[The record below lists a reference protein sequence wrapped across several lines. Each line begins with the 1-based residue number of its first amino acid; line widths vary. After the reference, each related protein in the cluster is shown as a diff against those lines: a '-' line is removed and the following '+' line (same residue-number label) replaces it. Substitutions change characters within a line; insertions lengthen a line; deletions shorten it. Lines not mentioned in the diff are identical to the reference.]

1 MKLRRFPTVFFSLG
15 ICLVIALGLIA
26 CGGSSDSGGSG
37 GGSSKGLPEQGDAA
51 AANDTSGTGGT
62 LRIAMTA
69 GNIPIPDQFLTEGG
83 EGRRFVG
90 QNIYDQLIMYNAGQ
104 GEKVPDLRPGLATS
118 WEVASDNLT
127 WTFKL
132 RQGVKFT
139 DGTPFNADAV
149 VFAFDRII
157 NKEHPFFSESQRSA
171 GLSNFVEVAS
181 YKKIDDFT
189 FQVVTRRPWAFL
201 TYDMGAINIPSPTA
215 VQKWGNK
222 DYISHPVGTGPF
234 TVAKYID
241 GQVME
246 LVPNKD
252 YWDTANR
259 PKLDRLI
266 LFPMPDPAT
275 RLAALQ
281 SGQVDW
287 AEVVPPDSI
296 KQLKAEGYNVLLKSY
311 PHIITVMLNNTKAP
325 LDDIRVRQALNYGT
339 DRDGTVALISGA
351 GMPATQEM
359 YEGHPWYD
367 PSFAGYKYDPE
378 KAKKLL
384 AEAGHPNGF
393 KMTMAFPTSG
403 SGNMYPGP
411 MTEKFQQDMKAI
423 GVDVTLVPLE
433 WLNILTIYRAGLQT
447 PENRKYDALYFSP
460 NTQTPLFLFGAYLSA
475 RIPPAGCCNPMGF
488 NNPEVDKLFNQAAAS
503 FDVEKQ
509 TELLLKT
516 QGALIREAPG
526 VVWVHD
532 LNLRVLTS
540 KVRGWQQPQSWW
552 GDFTR
557 VWMKP

>member
-1 MKLRRFPTVFFSLG
+1 MKLRGFSLKYVTLTLA
-15 ICLVIALGLIA
+15 CLLALGMAA
-26 CGGSSDSGGSG
+26 CGGSDSGSSS
-37 GGSSKGLPEQGDAA
+37 GSSTGGKALPEQGDAT
-51 AANDTSGTGGT
+51 AANDTSGSGGT

-69 GNIPIPDQFLTEGG
+69 GNLPIPDQFLTEGG

-90 QNIYDQLIMYNAGQ
+90 QNIYDQMIMYNAGQ
-104 GEKVPDLRPGLATS
+104 GDHVPDLRPGLATS
-118 WEVASDNLT
+118 WEVAPDNLT

-132 RQGVKFT
+132 RSGVKFT

-149 VFAFDRII
+149 QFAFDRIL
-157 NKEHPFFSESQRSA
+157 NREHPFFSEAQRSA

-181 YKKIDDFT
+181 YKKVDDMT
-189 FQVVTRRPWAFL
+189 FQVVTRRPWALL
-201 TYDMGAINIPSPTA
+201 TYDMGAVNIISPTA

-234 TVAKYID
+234 MVSKYVD

-252 YWDTANR
+252 YWDTANK
-259 PKLDRLI
+259 PKLDKLV
-266 LFPMPDPAT
+266 LYPMPDPAT

-296 KQLKAEGYNVLLKSY
+296 KALKAEGYNVLLKAY

-325 LDDIRVRQALNYGT
+325 FNDLKVRQALNYGT
-339 DRDGTVALISGA
+339 DREGTVALISGA
-351 GMPATQEM
+351 GFPATQEM

-367 PSFAGYKYDPE
+367 PSFAGYKYDPA
-378 KAKKLL
+378 KAKQLL
-384 AEAGHPNGF
+384 AEAGFPNGF

-447 PENRKYDALYFSP
+447 PENQKYDA
-460 NTQTPLFLFGAYLSA
+460 
-475 RIPPAGCCNPMGF
+475 
-488 NNPEVDKLFNQAAAS
+488 
-503 FDVEKQ
+503 
-509 TELLLKT
+509 
-516 QGALIREAPG
+516 
-526 VVWVHD
+526 
-532 LNLRVLTS
+532 
-540 KVRGWQQPQSWW
+540 
-552 GDFTR
+552 
-557 VWMKP
+557 